1 MSLALIITNIILTIT
16 IGLVGVALLA
26 EMTTK
31 DSRPIVIKEAKALR
45 EYYEG
50 KFEDMKKNTD
60 EAERKCAEYKGLYE
74 HELQKNGD
82 VSSIR
87 SRKFFLEGQ
96 VERLT
101 KELNSCEDRISDMA
115 QENARLKE
123 QIKALEKPASKKPAK
138 KGKNE

>member
-1 MSLALIITNIILTIT
+1 MIVLIITNAILVVA
-16 IGLVGVALLA
+16 IGIVGIALFA
-26 EMTTK
+26 EIAK
-31 DSRPIVIKEAKALR
+31 DTHPIVIKEAKALR

-101 KELNSCEDRISDMA
+101 KELSSCEDRISDMA
-115 QENARLKE
+115 QENAELKE
-123 QIKALEKPASKKPAK
+123 QIKELEKPAKKPAK
-138 KGKNE
+138 KKDKK

>member
-1 MSLALIITNIILTIT
+1 MIVLIITNIILTIA
-16 IGLVGVALLA
+16 IAMFVIVSLGEAA
-26 EMTTK
+26 K
-31 DSRPIVIKEAKALR
+31 NSRPIVIKEAKALR
-45 EYYEG
+45 EYYEE

-101 KELNSCEDRISDMA
+101 KELNSCEDRIGDMA
-115 QENARLKE
+115 QENAELKE
-123 QIKALEKPASKKPAK
+123 QIKALKKPAK
-138 KGKNE
+138 KKDKK

>member
-1 MSLALIITNIILTIT
+1 MIVLIITNILLTISIT
-16 IGLVGVALLA
+16 MFVIVSLSEAA
-26 EMTTK
+26 K
-31 DSRPIVIKEAKALR
+31 NSRPIVIKEAKALR
-45 EYYEG
+45 KYYEG

-74 HELQKNGD
+74 SELQKNGD

-115 QENARLKE
+115 KENAELKE
-123 QIKALEKPASKKPAK
+123 QIKELKKPAK
-138 KGKNE
+138 KKGKK